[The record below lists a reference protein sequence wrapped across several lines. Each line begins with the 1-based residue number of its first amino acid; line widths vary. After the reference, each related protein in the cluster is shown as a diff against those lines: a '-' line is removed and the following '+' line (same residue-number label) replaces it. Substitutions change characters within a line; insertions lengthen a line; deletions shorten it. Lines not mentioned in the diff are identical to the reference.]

1 MTDKIAEAMSEY
13 EEYQAM
19 LEYEYRLRRAKT
31 SYYLAKKHAKPAV
44 NAAYPGV
51 AELLKASMGDPGS
64 AAGLAGRELASR
76 LNRFWSQIKAEEAQG
91 ALARGVPVQAKMTP
105 PPAPQA
111 KIVPP
116 PAPVN
121 DTPLFPAG
129 LPASLSGSLPQNG
142 DRPKP
147 GIVLSSSGYSKVN
160 ETVLMMVRAV
170 APTAGQLVHF
180 GNLAI
185 LMALIGCARGTIQ
198 NVLMNQANNTIIRDA
213 GYEFK
218 IVERGSPGYTE
229 GCFVVYCVRAPRPA
243 ADIEAEKLLAEKA
256 AMAARQRVIDAK
268 LRELGR

>member
-1 MTDKIAEAMSEY
+1 MTDEIAEAMSEY

-19 LEYEYRLRRAKT
+19 LEYEYRLRRART

-76 LNRFWSQIKAEEAQG
+76 LNRFWSQIKVEEVQG
-91 ALARGVPVQAKMTP
+91 ARPQVTPAQAKTTP
-105 PPAPQA
+105 LPVPQV
-111 KIVPP
+111 KIAP

-129 LPASLSGSLPQNG
+129 LPASLPRSPQNG
-142 DRPKP
+142 DRPRP
-147 GIVLSSSGYSKVN
+147 GIVLSSSGYSKVG
-160 ETVLMMVRAV
+160 ETILMMVRAA
-170 APTAGQLVHF
+170 APAAGELVHF
-180 GNLAI
+180 GNLAM

-198 NVLMNQANNTIIRDA
+198 NALLNRANNTIVGDA

-229 GCFVVYCVRAPRPA
+229 GCFVAYCVRAPRAA
-243 ADIEAEKLLAEKA
+243 ADIEAEQLLAKKAEIEK
-256 AMAARQRVIDAK
+256 R
-268 LRELGR
+268 LRELGK

>member
-19 LEYEYRLRRAKT
+19 LEYEYRLRRART

-76 LNRFWSQIKAEEAQG
+76 LNRFWNQIKAEEAQG
-91 ALARGVPVQAKMTP
+91 ALARVIPAQAKTTP
-105 PPAPQA
+105 LPVPQA
-111 KIVPP
+111 KIAPP
-116 PAPVN
+116 PAQVN

-129 LPASLSGSLPQNG
+129 LPVSPSGSLPQNG

-147 GIVLSSSGYSKVN
+147 GIVLSSGGYSKVN
-160 ETVLMMVRAV
+160 ETVLMMVRAA

-198 NVLMNQANNTIIRDA
+198 NVLLNQANNTIIRDA

-229 GCFVVYCVRAPRPA
+229 GCFVVYCVRAPRQA
-243 ADIEAEKLLAEKA
+243 ADIEAEELLAKKMSLA
-256 AMAARQRVIDAK
+256 AEQRAIETR
-268 LRELGR
+268 LRELRR